1 MEEIKKAKAKLIII
15 EGLDKAGKTTQS
27 KLLFDF
33 YNKTYPGQV
42 SLLDFPDYTTKIGK
56 EIKSFLQGEVDYN
69 NEVKHILLSANRWEK
84 KSEIE
89 RLREQN
95 KIIILNRY
103 YQSNLVYGLANGMD
117 YDWLVNLDKGLPLED
132 IVIILDID
140 PVISYKRGVEND
152 FILDEFEKN
161 KNFLEK
167 ARKNYIDLAKKFN
180 WNVINSNSDT
190 NSILKSIVNIVNLDK

>member
-1 MEEIKKAKAKLIII
+1 
-15 EGLDKAGKTTQS
+15 
-27 KLLFDF
+27 
-33 YNKTYPGQV
+33 
-42 SLLDFPDYTTKIGK
+42 
-56 EIKSFLQGEVDYN
+56 
-69 NEVKHILLSANRWEK
+69 
-84 KSEIE
+84 
-89 RLREQN
+89 
-95 KIIILNRY
+95 
-103 YQSNLVYGLANGMD
+103 MD